1 MFWFRKLLKDIPAKI
16 LVQLCVSLLLLNL
29 LFLLDGWLAQHPSA
43 ALCISTAFFLHY
55 FLLTSFTWA
64 GLEAL
69 HLYLSVV
76 QVFLPYLSR
85 YMLKVSLIGWGE
97 ELDYSWRSGRLQ
109 DASSHVT
116 SCSFQDFL
124 SSWSWSRCRWTGTTM
139 AWFRTTNLQMEPL
152 INCEFFSPLCQMKR
166 LKE

>member
-1 MFWFRKLLKDIPAKI
+1 MSRKLLRDIPAKI

-29 LFLLDGWLAQHPSA
+29 LFLLDGWLVQHPSSG
-43 ALCISTAFFLHY
+43 LCISTAFFLHY

-69 HLYLSVV
+69 HMYLSVV

-97 ELDYSWRSGRLQ
+97 ELS
-109 DASSHVT
+109 
-116 SCSFQDFL
+116 
-124 SSWSWSRCRWTGTTM
+124 
-139 AWFRTTNLQMEPL
+139 
-152 INCEFFSPLCQMKR
+152 
-166 LKE
+166 